1 MHYTIPDDWL
11 TFVRCPTGRAV
22 LSIHPISPAEL
33 SKSFP
38 FPTPSPTRRDAGVIS
53 FKKYKMCP
61 VLFAFQLPECALPPV
76 VVEFMS
82 ASQAFRYR
90 IVNGFHRFYASVH
103 VGYTHIPVDI
113 WGAWTS
119 DRLFLEISIPEP
131 SLIYLGLLFKS
142 TKPLLYSN

>member
-11 TFVRCPTGRAV
+11 TFCEMPNWTRGTDYYPYQSSRAV
-22 LSIHPISPAEL
+22 EIVSLSDIEPP
-33 SKSFP
+33 
-38 FPTPSPTRRDAGVIS
+38 RRDAGVIP

-61 VLFAFQLPECALPPV
+61 VLFAFQSPECALPPV

-103 VGYTHIPVDI
+103 VGYTHIPVEMRD
-113 WGAWTS
+113 AWT
-119 DRLFLEISIPEP
+119 P
-131 SLIYLGLLFKS
+131 
-142 TKPLLYSN
+142 